1 MKQTKNF
8 AYYSMVIYSIEHHV
22 HQIHVDSIET
32 MLQYLRFEMVKQAQ
46 FNNNSSDS
54 NEILLLQHKVKL
66 WFDGENLNSR

>member
-1 MKQTKNF
+1 
-8 AYYSMVIYSIEHHV
+8 MVIYSIEHHV

-66 WFDGENLNSR
+66 